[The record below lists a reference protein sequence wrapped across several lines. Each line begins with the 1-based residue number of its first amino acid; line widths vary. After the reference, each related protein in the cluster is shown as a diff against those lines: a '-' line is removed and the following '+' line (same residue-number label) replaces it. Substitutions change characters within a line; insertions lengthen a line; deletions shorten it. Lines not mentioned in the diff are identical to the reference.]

1 MLNVSQTQEKTYQ
14 ILTRPLMPTSTS
26 RPAQQQQH
34 NESQNNVPK
43 TTSSTTSYPSIP
55 STTTQTITNTNNSST
70 PALTQSSVMSHP
82 MSSSSMTCST
92 SQPSSQLSNG
102 SQSLR
107 STVLA
112 NNTTNSN
119 NSKDKSPMCLI
130 NELSRCNDIKHEYHL
145 IDEFGPPHDKTFTG
159 YYQLFHYVNSIF
171 FAKKVFKSLSEFFS
185 KVFSL
190 V

>member
-14 ILTRPLMPTSTS
+14 ILTRPLMPTSAS
-26 RPAQQQQH
+26 RPAQQQH

-43 TTSSTTSYPSIP
+43 TTCSTTCSYPSIP
-55 STTTQTITNTNNSST
+55 CSTTAQTITNTNKSET

-159 YYQLFHYVNSIF
+159 YYQLFHYFNSIF
-171 FAKKVFKSLSEFFS
+171 FAKKCL
-185 KVFSL
+185 
-190 V
+190 